1 MASCTPRV
9 IKPEPGLKAAAAD
22 SRKNFTTGS
31 IVSIY
36 LKNFVTYEEVKF
48 YCKPGLNLI
57 LGPNGSGKSTIVCAL
72 CLGLGGSP
80 KLLGRAKDVKEFVK
94 RGCTE
99 GEIELELYREGG
111 RSLVIKRCINSIKST
126 SKWYINGKASKLE
139 SVTDEIHKMNIQLT
153 NLCQFLPQDKVP
165 NALLRC

>member
-1 MASCTPRV
+1 MATNAVRV
-9 IKPEPGLKAAAAD
+9 VKTEPGQRAAAV
-22 SRKNFTTGS
+22 SRKHFTTGA

-36 LKNFVTYEEVKF
+36 LKNFVTYEEVRF
-48 YCKPGLNLI
+48 YCKPGLNLV

-94 RGCTE
+94 RGCAE

-111 RSLVIKRCINSIKST
+111 STLVIKRCINSIDSR
-126 SKWYINGKASKLE
+126 SKWYINGKASRLE
-139 SVTDEIHKMNIQLT
+139 TVTGEIQKMNIQLT
-153 NLCQFLPQDKVP
+153 NLCQFLPQDKVGYSY
-165 NALLRC
+165 L